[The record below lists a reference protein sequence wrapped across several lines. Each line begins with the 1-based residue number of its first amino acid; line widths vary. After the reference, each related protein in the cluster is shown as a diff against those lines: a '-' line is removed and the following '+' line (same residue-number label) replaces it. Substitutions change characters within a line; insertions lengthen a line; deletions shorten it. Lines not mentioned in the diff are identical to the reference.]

1 MAVDLPKNEEKNK
14 GKRND
19 VKTRN
24 FVIDFSNLLFYFFI
38 LLAVSPLSFTNIT
51 FIFGYNF

>member
-14 GKRND
+14 EEKND

-24 FVIDFSNLLFYFFI
+24 FIINIRNLLFFFFI
-38 LLAVSPLSFTNIT
+38 FLAVSIFLLTNFS